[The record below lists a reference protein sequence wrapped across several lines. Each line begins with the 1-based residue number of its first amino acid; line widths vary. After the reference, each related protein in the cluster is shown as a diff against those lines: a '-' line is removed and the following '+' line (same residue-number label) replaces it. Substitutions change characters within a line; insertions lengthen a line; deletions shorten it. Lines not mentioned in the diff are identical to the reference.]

1 MPYVLL
7 CALHCSRL
15 NSPSDLWHD
24 PRQGAQDLRAGTR
37 GRRIKFTMASGWD
50 YDRPSHNRRRN
61 RPIDD
66 HTSLTEILEEASS
79 RRPCVVV
86 NLATPGMTGW
96 LSVVVPV
103 RIYQSA
109 KRNVKVDLI

>member
-1 MPYVLL
+1 MYC
-7 CALHCSRL
+7 CARYTAADSIRQ
-15 NSPSDLWHD
+15 SDLWHD

-37 GRRIKFTMASGWD
+37 GRRIKFTVASGWD

-86 NLATPGMTGW
+86 NLATPAMTGS